1 MVLVIPKGEK
11 MKKFLTSLLLLICF
25 VVNLQAQITDTD
37 LSTDDILSLSFVCGF
52 LIIVIFLFFYFGRH
66 DAKDFFR
73 NKQKEQIQKE
83 YERAKEQFN
92 KQEHQKKMK
101 QLCLECIDEINT
113 KSTLL
118 DMFPD
123 LTKNICQAAKF
134 YIEKKTKLKDFDLLN
149 EKMVKGYIYDT
160 LYEIPMQVIPKAE
173 GLSGMLANNEIA
185 AFCIECINLWQKEV
199 PFVSDEKIKERKEKA
214 KKKYGIEKDS
224 FFNSIFDNGKDN
236 Q

>member
-1 MVLVIPKGEK
+1 
-11 MKKFLTSLLLLICF
+11 MKKILIFLLLICF
-25 VVNLQAQITDTD
+25 VVNIQAQTANSD
-37 LSTDDILSLSFVCGF
+37 LSTDDIWSMAFVLGF
-52 LIIVIFLFFYFGRH
+52 VIVIMFLFFYFGRH

-73 NKQKEQIQKE
+73 DKQREQIQKE
-83 YERAKEQFN
+83 YEKAKEKFN
-92 KQEHQKKMK
+92 KQEYQKKMK
-101 QLCLECIDEINT
+101 RLCLEFIDEVNT

-134 YIEKKTKLKDFDLLN
+134 YIDKRTKLKDFDLLN

-160 LYEIPMQVIPKAE
+160 LYEIPIQVIPKVE
-173 GLSGMLANNEIA
+173 GLPGILANKEIA

-214 KKKYGIEKDS
+214 KKKYGVEKDS
-224 FFNSIFDNGKDN
+224 FFNAVFDNEAQN
-236 Q
+236 E